1 MGFEVKENTARL
13 VFTDP
18 SFNGLEVVC
27 ALIPLDELAAAASLA
42 SIDPAKVTPGDLA
55 KVQQLRDAFAGA
67 LRSWNLTR
75 KGKPVPATLAG
86 VKSLDMVFLLQL
98 IEPWIANSAA
108 VAAEKEAER
117 SEIEATLP
125 SLPVESL

>member
-13 VFTDP
+13 VFEDP
-18 SFNGLEVVC
+18 SFDGLEVVC
-27 ALIPLDELAAAASLA
+27 ALIPLDELTAAASLA
-42 SIDPAKVTPGDLA
+42 SIDPANVTPADLA

-67 LRSWNLTR
+67 LRTWNLTR

-86 VKSLDMVFLLQL
+86 VKSLDLLFMLQL
-98 IEPWIANSAA
+98 IRPWIENSAV

-117 SEIEATLP
+117 SEIEAALP